1 MLLHDLNL
9 VEIINSLPR
18 HGNPA
23 GQWYYSRDWDSTSG
37 VISLLNML
45 VMAFFTPKFLLWLQG
60 RCIRI
65 FYCIEITTGWPKV
78 ALDPK
83 QSSDPQCSGSEGFCP
98 IQMIMNE
105 SKCVSLKS
113 GLKDSW
119 LFGQVVG
126 ERRRTELTI
135 LEVGEACETDHA
147 GQ

>member
-1 MLLHDLNL
+1 M
-9 VEIINSLPR
+9 
-18 HGNPA
+18 
-23 GQWYYSRDWDSTSG
+23 
-37 VISLLNML
+37 
-45 VMAFFTPKFLLWLQG
+45 
-60 RCIRI
+60 
-65 FYCIEITTGWPKV
+65 

-83 QSSDPQCSGSEGFCP
+83 QSSDPQCSGAEGFCP

-105 SKCVSLKS
+105 SKCNSLKS